1 MNSHPPI
8 RAIAFDLDDTLL
20 RDDRTVSDETV
31 AVLHQARS
39 MGIHILP
46 ASGRTFSSMFNTL
59 RRIGCASRVISANGA
74 VISAPDGETLHELLI
89 PMDVARAV
97 ARFAQNHDCYA
108 QTYAG
113 DCFYYNQHGHYAE
126 SYAESSSLHGVYVGD
141 LEQHLTAPTTKILIM
156 AEPEQISAMM
166 TEAQQ
171 LFGDTL
177 SLTCSKPYFLEV
189 NPPNATKGH
198 ALAVCAE
205 EMGFPLSE
213 CVAFGDSLNDVS
225 MLRAAGIGVCMD
237 NGRADVKQMGFAVC
251 RTNQED
257 GVARYIQQMV
267 F

>member
-1 MNSHPPI
+1 M
-8 RAIAFDLDDTLL
+8 
-20 RDDRTVSDETV
+20 
-31 AVLHQARS
+31 
-39 MGIHILP
+39 
-46 ASGRTFSSMFNTL
+46 
-59 RRIGCASRVISANGA
+59 
-74 VISAPDGETLHELLI
+74 
-89 PMDVARAV
+89 
-97 ARFAQNHDCYA
+97 
-108 QTYAG
+108 
-113 DCFYYNQHGHYAE
+113 
-126 SYAESSSLHGVYVGD
+126 YVGD